1 MILNGLAYR
10 MYSVCSHCHHCNNT
24 EDNPKCN
31 TSILARSLL
40 GQQYLLWMRSVLQDV
55 KKETR
60 FCLVSLNFHY
70 SIRQE

>member
-55 KKETR
+55 K
-60 FCLVSLNFHY
+60 
-70 SIRQE
+70 